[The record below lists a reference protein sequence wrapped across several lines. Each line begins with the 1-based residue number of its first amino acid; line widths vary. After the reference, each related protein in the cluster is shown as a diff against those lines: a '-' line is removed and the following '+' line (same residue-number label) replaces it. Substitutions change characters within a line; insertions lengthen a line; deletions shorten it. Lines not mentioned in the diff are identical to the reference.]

1 MKLLKFYMAKKN
13 HRAEI
18 TANETFKL
26 GKISENLPSIKLD
39 KVKLDSGID
48 FQNLLVEN
56 SIMQSK
62 SEVRRAIKNNGIKIN
77 DTLLKDEFKT
87 IKLKDFNNG
96 ILKVSFGK
104 KKHYIFKLI

>member
-1 MKLLKFYMAKKN
+1 
-13 HRAEI
+13 
-18 TANETFKL
+18 
-26 GKISENLPSIKLD
+26 
-39 KVKLDSGID
+39 
-48 FQNLLVEN
+48 
-56 SIMQSK
+56 MQSK

-77 DTLLKDEFKT
+77 NILLKDEFKT